1 MRIPFHKQLDK
12 DKQAG
17 QIVFSPP
24 VPNTQPELY
33 LSDSHKQ
40 ETTLAQYIERKT
52 DEPKR
57 ITVDEGL
64 AELYVK
70 HWGWEAPYDVKD
82 ADDYDMH
89 VLIWNTAL
97 TKGKL

>member
-1 MRIPFHKQLDK
+1 MSIPFHKQTDPNKL
-12 DKQAG
+12 AG
-17 QIVFSPP
+17 QVVFSP
-24 VPNTQPELY
+24 VAPNTKPELY

-57 ITVDEGL
+57 L
-64 AELYVK
+64 AFHEWFPQYCKDMGIKENYPHLSMSDMLYC
-70 HWGWEAPYDVKD
+70 
-82 ADDYDMH
+82 
-89 VLIWNTAL
+89 WNAAL

>member
-1 MRIPFHKQLDK
+1 MIPFHKQLDK

-52 DEPKR
+52 DAPERLTFATWWALIGK
-57 ITVDEGL
+57 
-64 AELYVK
+64 EL
-70 HWGWEAPYDVKD
+70 HG
-82 ADDYDMH
+82 DYYRE
-89 VLIWNTAL
+89 VYEEVWTIAL